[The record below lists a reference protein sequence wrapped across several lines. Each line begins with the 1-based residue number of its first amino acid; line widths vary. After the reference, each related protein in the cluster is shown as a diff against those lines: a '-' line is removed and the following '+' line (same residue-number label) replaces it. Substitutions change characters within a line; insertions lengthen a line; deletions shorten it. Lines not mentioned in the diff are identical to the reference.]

1 MEASKRDGSGRS
13 EESRNGEQPKMELF
27 GDRRAEGAADRCG
40 AQGCLPDSPLSGG
53 RQEPTAQRLLPGF
66 AFLS

>member
-1 MEASKRDGSGRS
+1 
-13 EESRNGEQPKMELF
+13 MELF
-27 GDRRAEGAADRCG
+27 GDRRAEVAADRCG